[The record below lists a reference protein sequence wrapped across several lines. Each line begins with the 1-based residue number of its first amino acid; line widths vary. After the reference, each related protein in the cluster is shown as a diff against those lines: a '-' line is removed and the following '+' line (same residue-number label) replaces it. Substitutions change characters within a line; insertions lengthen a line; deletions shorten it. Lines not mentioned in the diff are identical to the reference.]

1 MKLFTVLILAIAS
14 LFNVGILDAKYLLVN
29 VGNQKGNSHIDYP
42 EKGSNQ
48 IVTSL
53 IIQQFV
59 WILLK
64 TTLKS
69 LLLEETTESL
79 LLLGNGSCKQEGEA
93 YCRSDFQ
100 IDWPENL
107 PSPFCCAGLECRS
120 PLPGTF
126 IGFQCLKKMKA
137 GYL

>member
-79 LLLGNGSCKQEGEA
+79 LLLGNGSCLQEGDIN
-93 YCRSDFQ
+93 CRSEFRK
-100 IDWPENL
+100 DWPEDL
-107 PSPFCCAGLECRS
+107 PSCCPGLECRS